1 MNRPSWDQY
10 FSSIASL
17 TGERSNC
24 IRRKVGCVLVKNN
37 RILSLGYNG
46 TPRGMKNCYEGGCKR
61 CMEHLN
67 NSVSSG
73 KNLDLC
79 ICIHA
84 EENAM
89 LFLSMNEMEGS
100 TLYVS
105 LMPCLSCAKKIIQCQ
120 IKKVVFLENYSE
132 NDIITLKMLQENG
145 VEVVKEDGVDVIDC
159 D

>member
-1 MNRPSWDQY
+1 
-10 FSSIASL
+10 
-17 TGERSNC
+17 
-24 IRRKVGCVLVKNN
+24 
-37 RILSLGYNG
+37 
-46 TPRGMKNCYEGGCKR
+46 
-61 CMEHLN
+61 MEHLN

-120 IKKVVFLENYSE
+120 IKRVVFLENYFR
-132 NDIITLKMLQENG
+132 K
-145 VEVVKEDGVDVIDC
+145 
-159 D
+159 